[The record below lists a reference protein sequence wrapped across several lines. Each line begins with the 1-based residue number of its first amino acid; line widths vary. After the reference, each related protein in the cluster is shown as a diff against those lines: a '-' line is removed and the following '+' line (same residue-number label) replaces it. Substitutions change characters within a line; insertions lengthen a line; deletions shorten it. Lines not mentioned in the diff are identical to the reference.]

1 MSIAEVV
8 RPKEFAL
15 LPETKSE
22 NWNGGQ
28 KITLSAGQTAKCT
41 TLIPGQIY
49 AALFYNAAQN
59 QQNTTVQVALGNK
72 HVKPVV
78 VPGTTANQGLA
89 AVALFTGS
97 DSTVVSASVLVG
109 VGTPKIEAWLGSVSM
124 PTDTSGIDNKPLP
137 PDGQFHEF
145 GKAVR
150 YFAVPPSRNCFVT
163 IRSQIN
169 QFISV
174 QFREDHVQVNLVNSG
189 ENTLKNIALV
199 GTIEQRS
206 YSILSTDQ
214 TFVQYRI
221 FGDGSQWVWMPVD
234 SQQNSKCAEISLQCL

>member
-1 MSIAEVV
+1 MERWSKDYAQC
-8 RPKEFAL
+8 R
-15 LPETKSE
+15 
-22 NWNGGQ
+22 
-28 KITLSAGQTAKCT
+28 QTAKCG

-109 VGTPKIEAWLGSVSM
+109 AGTPTIEAWLGSVSM

-163 IRSQIN
+163 IRSLAQMCD
-169 QFISV
+169 QGPVVVAFIV
-174 QFREDHVQVNLVNSG
+174 FLD
-189 ENTLKNIALV
+189 
-199 GTIEQRS
+199 
-206 YSILSTDQ
+206 
-214 TFVQYRI
+214 FVFYLTC
-221 FGDGSQWVWMPVD
+221 SMT
-234 SQQNSKCAEISLQCL
+234 